1 MRLAV
6 LVLAVIA
13 LAAPLSATGE
23 HASPVK
29 TAGTVLAIES
39 SRGQDFLVRVD
50 ANSLRPVA
58 KRLALGG
65 RAQAWSF
72 SPDRRRLAIGVDK
85 AYGFRIIDVRRLKSI
100 GRVQTWSRPGWGIST
115 LAWLAPR
122 RVIGFE
128 AAGLFVVDPVARK
141 HFRAPEVTGEI
152 QTVKR
157 CGKFVVALVA
167 PLQEIG
173 SARLAVLDAAGSVRT
188 VQLDGIHAGERP
200 EQEMVPPEHRDPGL
214 AFDPS
219 GRIFVV
225 GRADEPIAEVA
236 LETLAVNYHRSEHKR
251 SFLTRLRDWLE
262 PAAAAKLPL
271 TGSFRA
277 ALWLGQG
284 RIAVWGY
291 DSVPAGPERVE
302 TTRTGLSIVDTN
314 DWTVRTV
321 DSQAWYVALGGR
333 TLLATDY
340 GRELTGYAPDGKRRY
355 RVSFKG
361 NVGDVVTFGS
371 KALVALYRA
380 RVWVVIDAATGRVL
394 GTRRTM
400 LRLLN

>member
-1 MRLAV
+1 VRLAV
-6 LVLAVIA
+6 FVLAAIA
-13 LAAPLSATGE
+13 LAAPLSAPGE

-29 TAGTVLAIES
+29 TAGTVLAIENT
-39 SRGQDFLVRVD
+39 RGQDFLVRVEP
-50 ANSLRPVA
+50 NSLRPVA

-65 RAQAWSF
+65 RAHAWSF
-72 SPDRRRLAIGVDK
+72 SPDGRRLAIGVDK

-100 GRVQTWSRPGWGIST
+100 GRAQTWSRPGWGIST

-122 RVIGFE
+122 RIIGFE
-128 AAGLFVVDPVARK
+128 AAGLFVVDPVTRK
-141 HFRAPEVTGEI
+141 HLRAPEVTGEI
-152 QTVKR
+152 QAVKR

-173 SARLAVLDAAGSVRT
+173 PARLAVLDAAGGVRT
-188 VQLDGIHAGERP
+188 VQLDGIQTGERP
-200 EQEMVPPEHRDPGL
+200 EQEKVPPESRLPGL
-214 AFDPS
+214 AFDS
-219 GRIFVV
+219 SVRVFVV

-236 LETLAVNYHRSEHKR
+236 LETLAVNYHRPEHKR
-251 SFLTRLRDWLE
+251 SLLAKLHNWLE
-262 PAAAAKLPL
+262 PAAEAKLPL
-271 TGSFRA
+271 TGSVRA

-291 DSVPAGPERVE
+291 DSVPAGAERVE

-321 DSQAWYVALGGR
+321 DPLAWHVALGGG

-340 GRELTGYAPDGKRRY
+340 GTELSGYSPDGKRRY
-355 RVSFKG
+355 QVTFKG

-371 KALVALYRA
+371 KALVALYRT

-394 GTRRTM
+394 GSRRTM